1 MKNTILLKV
10 WPFAVAILLASSG
23 WGFTTNKDSQVTG
36 ANFKI
41 TKGSD
46 DGGNLTF
53 ENSLIFDPPDFGAN
67 DHPFILKAA
76 GTNDTPV
83 PFKIIRTTR
92 DRHILGGW
100 KMQGINEDFY
110 MAFKLGDDGA
120 DNILDLK
127 SYGDI
132 RFFTGSTIPS
142 MLITY
147 SHNKSQVLMRN
158 RVRVT
163 NSNTDLNG
171 IDSNILLHVDGGPS
185 IFENSTVTIG
195 QSAPLFQKQ
204 LSVNGDVGIIGDLYV
219 KGKVYS
225 QDIDWGWSG
234 DWSTDQSSDQRWKKD
249 IKTLDNSLSKIAALR
264 GVSYQWRQDEFPDK
278 NFSKGAQIGVIAQEI
293 EQIFPELVSEDDQGY
308 KSVSYASL
316 VAPLIEAVK
325 ALKQQN
331 ESQQA
336 AIDDLAARLDALENK

>member
-36 ANFKI
+36 ADFKI
-41 TKGSD
+41 TKGPD
-46 DGGNLTF
+46 RGGNLTF
-53 ENSLIFDPPDFGAN
+53 ENGLIFDPPPDVGAN
-67 DHPFILKAA
+67 TEPFILKGT

-83 PFKIIRTTR
+83 PFKIIRTTGEN
-92 DRHILGGW
+92 HALGGW

-110 MAFKLGDDGA
+110 MAFKLGHDGA

-127 SYGDI
+127 SHGDI

-163 NSNTDLNG
+163 NSDSDLNG
-171 IDSNILLHVDGGPS
+171 IDSNILLHVYGGPS
-185 IFENSTVTIG
+185 IFENSSVTIG
-195 QSAPLFQKQ
+195 QSAPLTGKE
-204 LSVNGDVGIIGDLYV
+204 LSVNGHVGIIGDLYV
-219 KGKVYS
+219 QGKVYA
-225 QDIDWGWSG
+225 QDADWGWSG
-234 DWSTDQSSDQRWKKD
+234 DWSSDQRWKKD

>member
-10 WPFAVAILLASSG
+10 WPFAVAALLASSG
-23 WGFTTNKDSQVTG
+23 WGLTTNKDSQVTG
-36 ANFKI
+36 ADFKI
-41 TKGSD
+41 TKVSN
-46 DGGNLTF
+46 DGGNLIV
-53 ENSLIFDPPDFGAN
+53 ENSLIFDPPDGGEAN
-67 DHPFILKAA
+67 AEPFILKATGMD
-76 GTNDTPV
+76 GTEV
-83 PFKIIRTTR
+83 PFKITRTAF
-92 DRHILGGW
+92 DAHVLGGW
-100 KMQGINEDFY
+100 KMQGINQDFY
-110 MAFKLGDDGA
+110 IGFKLGDDGA

-195 QSAPLFQKQ
+195 QGAPLTDKQ

-219 KGKVYS
+219 DGKVYGR
-225 QDIDWGWSG
+225 DADWGWSG
-234 DWSTDQSSDQRWKKD
+234 DWSSDQRWKKD